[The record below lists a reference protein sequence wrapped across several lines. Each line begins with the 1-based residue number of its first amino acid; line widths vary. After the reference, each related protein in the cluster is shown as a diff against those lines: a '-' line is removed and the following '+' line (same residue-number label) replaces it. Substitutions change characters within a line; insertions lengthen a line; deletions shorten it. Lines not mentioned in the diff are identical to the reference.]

1 MAQPPPTKPRRTRTR
16 AAWFSGCFGPRRS
29 DEAAQFKTRSNGG
42 GGERLKFSW
51 SYWSPVRFKKS
62 ASKTV
67 PVENSAA
74 AAAAAALV
82 SSTVETE
89 KKEAND
95 RFNNPPPKSK
105 SKSKTKTKPKP
116 KRDRDSSKSRPAK
129 QEATAVAE
137 TATAPPGQ
145 PPESEG
151 DRETIEAE
159 AEAHRTDAREN
170 RADAARGNTWHG
182 QKRLS
187 FCRKIDAIRAG
198 SSQPGSPDVKSAKS
212 SRAAAAA
219 IPHSASLP
227 ILDPPEPPAPAPP
240 PPAAAPRPAQPPPK
254 PRRARPPRLD
264 SVVGMSII
272 MVTLVI
278 MILWGRLC
286 AILCTAVWFY
296 FIPQLRWWL
305 ASERPVKG
313 DGPDPDLNSEEH
325 KKRVVL
331 EGLLERPRRSSP

>member
-29 DEAAQFKTRSNGG
+29 DEGAQFKTRSNGG

-74 AAAAAALV
+74 AAAAALV

-116 KRDRDSSKSRPAK
+116 KPKRDRDSSKSRPAK
-129 QEATAVAE
+129 QEATAAAE

-151 DRETIEAE
+151 DREVRDYRVLGTGNATFGKSTEGNS
-159 AEAHRTDAREN
+159 RE
-170 RADAARGNTWHG
+170 R
-182 QKRLS
+182 
-187 FCRKIDAIRAG
+187 RK
-198 SSQPGSPDVKSAKS
+198 
-212 SRAAAAA
+212 
-219 IPHSASLP
+219 
-227 ILDPPEPPAPAPP
+227 E
-240 PPAAAPRPAQPPPK
+240 
-254 PRRARPPRLD
+254 
-264 SVVGMSII
+264 
-272 MVTLVI
+272 
-278 MILWGRLC
+278 
-286 AILCTAVWFY
+286 
-296 FIPQLRWWL
+296 
-305 ASERPVKG
+305 
-313 DGPDPDLNSEEH
+313 
-325 KKRVVL
+325 KKRKKDRNN
-331 EGLLERPRRSSP
+331 ES